1 MEIRKEMALN
11 VHLTFQKKNNIKITL
26 KINRKR
32 IVAIIF
38 IATFALFLL
47 SLNKTI
53 IYKPNFKPM
62 NFIKLKHLKYLS
74 ALFIFAI
81 STVSAQQNGKIKGVI
96 TTSDGKPASD
106 VNIILKDS
114 KYGTTANEY
123 GAFEFA
129 KVKVNTYTLQVSL
142 TGYETLEQEITVK
155 ESETTSLNL
164 QLKVSNK
171 ELQEV
176 IISNNKMITKKT
188 DYVARMP
195 ISNLE
200 NPQVYNVISKE
211 LLKEQIA
218 VDIRSAVQNAPGVVT
233 KIYPSGGLE
242 ISFRGFSTGVNAR
255 NGMETLTGRSSI
267 SVDNV
272 ERIEV
277 LKGPSGTLFGSSVS
291 SFGGVVNLVTKKPFE
306 TAKTE
311 ISYTGRSFGL
321 NRVAVDFNMPLT
333 QNNKV
338 LFRMNASANTENS
351 FLNYG
356 FNKTLLFA
364 PSVIFKA
371 TNKLTLSLDTEIYNT
386 NNTRPTYGR
395 SYAAGLTNPTDL
407 KLDYRTSLFADDAD
421 AKTTSPKIF
430 AQAEYQLSDNWK
442 STTVF
447 SLVDEQVDYSYQY
460 YTKWNSPTEVERM
473 VSRFGP
479 IRNKF
484 TNIQENINGQFST
497 GSIKHKLLVGANYRF
512 TKASFNYATTN
523 ALDIIDVT
531 KPFEPIRR
539 AQVDANLKP
548 MTFGVPSEE
557 TFSIYASDVVN
568 FTDRLSVMLS
578 LRLDNYV
585 MKKLEDSEGYN
596 QTALSPKL
604 GVVYEVVKDQVSL
617 FGNYMNGFQNTQ
629 SPQQPDGTLFV
640 AKPIYANQYEGGVKV
655 EAFDKKLST
664 TLSYYNI
671 TIDNALRT
679 DGDGYAHQDGKQVS
693 KGFDFELI
701 TTPLTG
707 LNITAGFAHNDNRIV
722 KSEDVTI
729 EGNTVSGAPKDV
741 VNFWI
746 SYKLQNLLK
755 DFGLGF
761 GGNYVD
767 KQYKFEDEGFYSPSY
782 NIYNATVFYDRP
794 MWRIGLKWNNL
805 TDTKYWDSYGMGQAT
820 SNIAANLTVRF

>member
-1 MEIRKEMALN
+1 M
-11 VHLTFQKKNNIKITL
+11 NI
-26 KINRKR
+26 
-32 IVAIIF
+32 
-38 IATFALFLL
+38 
-47 SLNKTI
+47 
-53 IYKPNFKPM
+53 
-62 NFIKLKHLKYLS
+62 IKFKHLKFLS
-74 ALFIFAI
+74 AFLFFVI
-81 STVSAQQNGKIKGVI
+81 SNLSAQQNNGKIKGVI

-106 VNIILKDS
+106 VNVILKNS

-123 GAFEFA
+123 GAFEFS
-129 KVKVNTYTLQVSL
+129 KVKANTYTLQISL
-142 TGYETLEQEITVK
+142 TGYETLEKEITVT
-155 ESETTSLNL
+155 ENETTSLNL
-164 QLKVSNK
+164 QLNFSNK

-176 IISNNKMITKKT
+176 IINNNKMITKKT

-200 NPQVYNVISKE
+200 NPQVYNVITKE
-211 LLKEQIA
+211 LFKEQVA
-218 VDIRSAVQNAPGVVT
+218 VDIRSAVQNAPGIVT

-306 TAKTE
+306 TRKTE
-311 ISYTGRSFGL
+311 ISYTGGSFGL

-333 QNNKV
+333 KDNKV
-338 LFRMNASANTENS
+338 LFRLNASGNTENS

-356 FNKTLLFA
+356 FNKTFLFA
-364 PSVIFKA
+364 PSVIYKA
-371 TNKLTLSLDTEIYNT
+371 TDKLTFTVDTEIYNT

-395 SYAAGLTNPTDL
+395 SYAAGLTNPNDL
-407 KLDYRTSLFADDAD
+407 KLDYRTSLFADDLD

-430 AQAEYQLSDNWK
+430 AQAEYKLADNWK
-442 STTVF
+442 STTLF

-460 YTKWNSPTEVERM
+460 YTKWNSATEVERM
-473 VSRFGP
+473 VSKFGP

-484 TNIQENINGQFST
+484 TNIQENINGEFST
-497 GSIKHKLLVGANYRF
+497 GSIKHKLLVGLNYRF

-523 ALDIIDVT
+523 VLDVIDVT
-531 KPFEPIRR
+531 QPFEPIRR
-539 AQVDANLKP
+539 AQVDANLTP
-548 MTFGVPSEE
+548 MAFGVPSEE
-557 TFSIYASDVVN
+557 TFSAYASDVVN

-585 MKKLEDSEGYN
+585 QKKLEDSEGYN

-629 SPQQPDGTLFV
+629 SPQQPDGTLFI
-640 AKPIYANQYEGGVKV
+640 AKPVYANQFEGGVKA

-679 DGDGYAHQDGKQVS
+679 DADGFAHQDGKQVS

-701 TTPLTG
+701 ANPLTG
-707 LNITAGFAHNDNRIV
+707 LNIMAGYAHNDNRIV
-722 KSEDVTI
+722 KSDNAAI

-741 VNFWI
+741 VNFWV
-746 SYKLQNLLK
+746 SYKFQNVLK

-782 NIYNATVFYDRP
+782 SVYNATVFYDRP
-794 MWRIGLKWNNL
+794 MWRLGVKWNNL
-805 TDTKYWDSYGMGQAT
+805 TDKKYWDSYGMGQAI
-820 SNIAANLTVRF
+820 SNFAVNLTVRL

>member
-1 MEIRKEMALN
+1 MN
-11 VHLTFQKKNNIKITL
+11 L
-26 KINRKR
+26 K
-32 IVAIIF
+32 
-38 IATFALFLL
+38 
-47 SLNKTI
+47 
-53 IYKPNFKPM
+53 
-62 NFIKLKHLKYLS
+62 KLKQLKFLS
-74 ALFIFAI
+74 ALLFLVSFI
-81 STVSAQQNGKIKGVI
+81 VSAQQNNGKIKGVI

-106 VNIILKDS
+106 VNIILKNS

-123 GAFEFA
+123 GAFEFS
-129 KVKVNTYTLQVSL
+129 KVKANTYTLQISL
-142 TGYETLEQEITVK
+142 TGYETLEKEITVK
-155 ESETTSLNL
+155 ENETTSLNL
-164 QLKVSNK
+164 QLNFSNK

-211 LLKEQIA
+211 LFKEQIA
-218 VDIRSAVQNAPGVVT
+218 VDIRSAVQNAPGIVT

-306 TAKTE
+306 TRKTE
-311 ISYTGRSFGL
+311 ISYTGGSFGL

-333 QNNKV
+333 SNNKV
-338 LFRMNASANTENS
+338 LFRLNASGNTENS

-356 FNKTLLFA
+356 FNKTFLFA
-364 PSVIFKA
+364 PSVIYKA
-371 TNKLTLSLDTEIYNT
+371 TDKLTFTVDTEIYNT

-407 KLDYRTSLFADDAD
+407 KLHYRTSLFADDAD
-421 AKTTSPKIF
+421 AKTSSPKIF
-430 AQAEYQLSDNWK
+430 AQAEYKLSDNWK
-442 STTVF
+442 STTLF
-447 SLVDEQVDYSYQY
+447 SLVDEDVDYSYQY
-460 YTKWNSPTEVERM
+460 YTIWNSGTEVQRM
-473 VSRFGP
+473 VSKFGP
-479 IRNKF
+479 IQNKF
-484 TNIQENINGQFST
+484 TNIQENINGEFST
-497 GSIKHKLLVGANYRF
+497 GSIRHKLLVGANYRF
-512 TKASFNYATTN
+512 TKATFNYATTTT
-523 ALDIIDVT
+523 LDVIDVT
-531 KPFEPIRR
+531 QPFQPIRR
-539 AQVDANLKP
+539 AQVDANLNG
-548 MTFGVPSEE
+548 MAFGVPSEE
-557 TFSIYASDVVN
+557 TFSVYASDVVN

-585 MKKLEDSEGYN
+585 QKKLEDSEGYN

-604 GVVYEVVKDQVSL
+604 GLVYELVKDQVSL

-629 SPQQPDGTLFV
+629 SPQQPDGTLFI
-640 AKPIYANQYEGGVKV
+640 AKPVYANQYEGGVKV

-679 DGDGYAHQDGKQVS
+679 DGDGFTFQDGKQVS

-701 TTPLTG
+701 ANPLTG
-707 LNITAGFAHNDNRIV
+707 LNIIAGYAHNDNRIV
-722 KSEDVTI
+722 KSDNAAI

-741 VNFWI
+741 VNFWV
-746 SYKLQNLLK
+746 SYKFQNLLK

-782 NIYNATVFYDRP
+782 SVYNATVFYDRP
-794 MWRIGLKWNNL
+794 SWRLGVKWNNL
-805 TDTKYWDSYGMGQAT
+805 TDKKYWDSYAMPQAI
-820 SNIAANLTVRF
+820 SNFAVNLTVRF